1 MHFSIAA
8 PQQLTNCAGP
18 HDHGDI
24 AEAILGGK
32 ADKAA
37 KLMLG
42 HLAGLVTLQASRA
55 PERQSTGL
63 EEAFRG
69 IKARQTKTGAPQ
81 GARSN

>member
-18 HDHGDI
+18 HDHDDI
-24 AEAILGGK
+24 AAAILGGK
-32 ADKAA
+32 ANKAA

-42 HLAGLVTLQASRA
+42 HLAGLVTLQASHP
-55 PERQSTGL
+55 PEPKPGNL

-69 IKARQTKTGAPQ
+69 IKAKR
-81 GARSN
+81 